1 METVQWTVSPVQ
13 KQNMG
18 SQSFAPTKAN
28 RIKKMLKIKI
38 ITIGKIKESSIK
50 EMLYEYEKRLS
61 RYCDISIIELDD
73 EKELSDNN
81 KDIEKVVNIESEKIL
96 KQFEKNNDY
105 KILLDI
111 NGKELNSIEF
121 AEKIANINNDL
132 NKNIVFVIGGSNGVN
147 DEVRK
152 AVDFRL
158 SFSKLTFPHQLFR
171 VILVE
176 QIYRCFK
183 IINGE
188 KYHK

>member
-1 METVQWTVSPVQ
+1 METVQWTVAPVQ

-50 EMLYEYEKRLS
+50 EMLSEYEKRLS

-73 EKELSDNN
+73 EKELSDND

-147 DEVRK
+147 DDIRNK
-152 AVDFRL
+152 VDYRL

>member
-1 METVQWTVSPVQ
+1 MRARSASSL
-13 KQNMG
+13 QN
-18 SQSFAPTKAN
+18 N
-28 RIKKMLKIKI
+28 MLKIKI

-50 EMLYEYEKRLS
+50 EMLGEYQKRLG

-96 KQFEKNNDY
+96 KQLDKNNDY

-111 NGKELNSIEF
+111 NGKELNSIEL
-121 AEKIANINNDL
+121 AEKIESINNDL
-132 NKNIVFVIGGSNGVN
+132 NKNILFIIGGSNGVN
-147 DEVRK
+147 DKVRK
-152 AVDFRL
+152 AVDYRL

>member
-1 METVQWTVSPVQ
+1 
-13 KQNMG
+13 
-18 SQSFAPTKAN
+18 
-28 RIKKMLKIKI
+28 MLKIKI

-147 DEVRK
+147 DDIRNK
-152 AVDFRL
+152 VDYRL

-183 IINGE
+183 IINKE

>member
-1 METVQWTVSPVQ
+1 
-13 KQNMG
+13 
-18 SQSFAPTKAN
+18 
-28 RIKKMLKIKI
+28 MLKIKI
-38 ITIGKIKESSIK
+38 IAIGKIKESSIK
-50 EMLYEYEKRLS
+50 EMLSEYEKRLS

-96 KQFEKNNDY
+96 KQLDKNNDY

-111 NGKELNSIEF
+111 NGKELYSIEF

-183 IINGE
+183 IMNGE

>member
-1 METVQWTVSPVQ
+1 MT
-13 KQNMG
+13 
-18 SQSFAPTKAN
+18 APTKAN

-50 EMLYEYEKRLS
+50 EMLSEYEKRLS

-147 DEVRK
+147 DDIRNK
-152 AVDFRL
+152 VDYRL

>member
-18 SQSFAPTKAN
+18 SHCFAPTKAN

-50 EMLYEYEKRLS
+50 EMLSEYQKRLG